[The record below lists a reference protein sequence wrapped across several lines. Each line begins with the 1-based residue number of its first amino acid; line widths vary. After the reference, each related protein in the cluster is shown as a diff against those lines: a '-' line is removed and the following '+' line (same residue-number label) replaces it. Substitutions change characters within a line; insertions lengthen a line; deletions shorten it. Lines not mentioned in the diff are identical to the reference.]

1 MALEWLHW
9 LRCLKRKN
17 LPHNFSFPR
26 PLYIFMG
33 TSERIGATSHDALSK
48 LSSSALLG
56 KSGNLVLPNHQ
67 LDPFSTKHS
76 PFFLVGAHIKQYI
89 YLRWCTNQIC
99 NLWSLTCPRI
109 NALCHAWGAVDNGER
124 ELRACCVTREWATDI
139 LGLVKHAGTLKR
151 YLLVQW
157 PGLHHCHI
165 HSLQLGLCSLLY
177 TLLQI
182 Q

>member
-17 LPHNFSFPR
+17 LPHNFSFPVHRIIFSWERLRELVHFHMMHCPSCR
-26 PLYIFMG
+26 PRHCWASLG
-33 TSERIGATSHDALSK
+33 T
-48 LSSSALLG
+48 LSSQTISLTL
-56 KSGNLVLPNHQ
+56 SQP
-67 LDPFSTKHS
+67 STL
-76 PFFLVGAHIKQYI
+76 FFLVGAYKQYI

-109 NALCHAWGAVDNGER
+109 NALCHAWGAADNGER

-165 HSLQLGLCSLLY
+165 HSLPLGLCSLL
-177 TLLQI
+177 
-182 Q
+182 